1 MYRMS
6 QITMLLGS
14 LIMLAG
20 IPGQIQ
26 SYNQKPEI
34 ITIYAKKKTYKMGE
48 PIDIA
53 YFYANEQDEKVEE
66 RWTYRQVGEDSHNC
80 LYTKPEAIFVKG
92 DYVASLR
99 LQDEKG
105 NWSKQEEC
113 AIKIRG
119 KANETEYHYKFGK
132 VPIGTTLDN
141 FEKTNY
147 RDFKT
152 IDYEILSNG
161 EGTLLMS
168 NSPET
173 VKGEGIL
180 YQDTVKG
187 KGRLLVHHI
196 NQMKEEGKRLVVLA
210 QNKGTKQVEVNIKN
224 STFKGPSKDI
234 LFIGQQV
241 IYNYLKANT
250 RDHIYL
256 EKGESYI
263 IYDSLEKGWKAD
275 EAISGMFDFEITGPL
290 KYTVAAIS
298 VDTPIAAID
307 RLKPLERDVHPR
319 GTFQNISKH
328 YTVCVEESEE
338 NSKIVIGNTDAK
350 WEKGVDAIK
359 QKPSINKGNFGIV
372 YHMQITVKED
382 MAVILNPRGDMFK
395 GAVKWEGI
403 GAYLAPKY
411 GYFPSLN
418 RAAYLGVIKAGD
430 TKELIY
436 ILPCGSSAPVI
447 VGFIPKNNWIK

>member
-1 MYRMS
+1 MS

-20 IPGQIQ
+20 IPGQILY
-26 SYNQKPEI
+26 YNQKPEI
-34 ITIYAKKKTYKMGE
+34 ITLYTEKKIYKIGE
-48 PIDIA
+48 PIDIK
-53 YFYANEQDEKVEE
+53 YFYTNEQDEKVEE
-66 RWTYRQVGEDSHNC
+66 RWTYRQVDEENHNC
-80 LYTKPEAIFVKG
+80 LYTKPEVIFVKG

-99 LQDEKG
+99 LKDEQG
-105 NWSKQEEC
+105 NWSKEKEC
-113 AIKIRG
+113 IIKIRG
-119 KANETEYHYKFGK
+119 KANETEYQHKFGR

-147 RDFKT
+147 REFKT
-152 IDYEILSNG
+152 IDYDSSSVE

-168 NSPET
+168 NSPEA
-173 VKGEGIL
+173 VQGEGIL

-196 NQMKEEGKRLVVLA
+196 NEMKEEGKRLVVLA
-210 QNKGTKQVEVNIKN
+210 QNEGTKRIEVNIRN

-241 IYNYLKANT
+241 IYEYLKANT
-250 RDHIYL
+250 REHIYL

-263 IYDSLEKGWKAD
+263 IYDSLDKGWKAD
-275 EAISGMFDFEITGPL
+275 EAISGMLDFDVDGPL
-290 KYTVAAIS
+290 RYTIAAVS
-298 VDTPIAAID
+298 VDTPIEEIA

-319 GTFQNISKH
+319 GTFRNVSKY
-328 YTVCVEESEE
+328 YTFRIEEREE
-338 NSKIVIGNTDAK
+338 NSKIVIGDSDVK
-350 WEKGVDAIK
+350 WEEGIDAIK

-372 YHMQITVKED
+372 YRMQITVQED

-395 GAVKWEGI
+395 GAIKWEGI

-418 RAAYLGVIKAGD
+418 RAAYLGVIKEGD

-436 ILPCGSSAPVI
+436 ILPCGSSAPVV
-447 VGFIPKNNWIK
+447 VGLIPKRNWIK